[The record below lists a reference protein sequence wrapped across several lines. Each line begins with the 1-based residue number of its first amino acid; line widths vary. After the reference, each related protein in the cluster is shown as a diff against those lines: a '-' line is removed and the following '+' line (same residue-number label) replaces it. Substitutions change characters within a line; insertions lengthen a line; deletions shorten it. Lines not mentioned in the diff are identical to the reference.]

1 MNHPR
6 LPTFLFCFLLLLG
19 SLQCIHVYPQLPDVM
34 ASHFSGRGVPNNFQP
49 KSAFFLIFGVVT
61 AVCAIPAFLVPRRLP
76 SLPPDKINLPNKSYW
91 LAPEHREGTFL
102 FFRAQMAWW
111 GCALLFLLLYT
122 MTLAINANLPSIG
135 YFNWKGMWFALGAF
149 LFFTIFWLT
158 NFLRHFLNV
167 PDSPS
172 PSHTS

>member
-19 SLQCIHVYPQLPDVM
+19 ILRCVQVYPQLPDVM

-61 AVCAIPAFLVPRRLP
+61 AVCAIPAFFVPRRLLNL
-76 SLPPDKINLPNKSYW
+76 SPDKINLPNKSYW
-91 LAPEHREGTFL
+91 LAPERREDTFR

-122 MTLAINANLPSIG
+122 MILAINANLRSVG
-135 YFNWKGMWFALGAF
+135 YFNGQRLLFALGAF
-149 LFFTIFWLT
+149 LLFTVCWLVH
-158 NFLRHFLNV
+158 FVGHFLNV

-172 PSHTS
+172 SPHT